1 MSFSSGTRNHRQPGL
16 TTGDLD
22 MLRRL
27 ERLPMTWVQGRLLLM
42 GGLGYTFDAMDAQAV
57 SFILPPVAKL
67 FNLSDGQTGLLGSS
81 VLIGYLFGAF
91 FAGTLGDI
99 IGRRSV
105 MMWALAVYSFAS
117 VFAALAPNWGFLFWS
132 RIVTGFGVG
141 AESAII
147 APFLSE
153 FIQSKYRGRYLGSLA
168 GFFSFGFV
176 FAALLGY
183 FIVPATPSGWR
194 IVQMITAVPILMLL
208 WWRRALPESPRW
220 LLERGRFEEAKQ
232 IVTRMEAEVAARVG
246 GTLPSPATV
255 EVPVGFVSH
264 AGPVRHA
271 DSVLGNLRSLWSAG
285 MARNTATIWVLWISF
300 NFCYYG
306 FFTWIPTL
314 LIRQGLT
321 VTHSFGYSFFISVAQ
336 IPGFYSAAFL
346 NEKLDRKRT
355 IILYMIGGGISA
367 FFMSG
372 AREPASIMLFGVL
385 MSFFM
390 NGIAACI
397 YVYTPE
403 VYPTAFRAT
412 GMGVAS
418 AFGRLGGIAAPII
431 IGLAFARIGFGG
443 VFAMT
448 TVVLLAGAIIMGF
461 FGISTAG
468 KTLEQIAV
476 GQSLRRTLH

>member
-1 MSFSSGTRNHRQPGL
+1 MSPSSDGGIDILPGL
-16 TTGDLD
+16 TTADLD
-22 MLRRL
+22 LLRRL

-42 GGLGYTFDAMDAQAV
+42 GGLGYTFDAMDAAAV
-57 SFILPPVAKL
+57 SFILPSVAKL
-67 FNLSDGQTGLLGSS
+67 FSLSDGQTGLLGSS

-105 MMWALAVYSFAS
+105 MMCALAVYSIAS
-117 VFAALAPNWGFLFWS
+117 VFAALAPTWGFLLWS
-132 RIVTGFGVG
+132 RIVAGFGTG

-194 IVQMITAVPILMLL
+194 IVQMITAVPILLLL

-220 LLERGRFEEAKQ
+220 LIERGRFEEAEQ
-232 IVTRMEAEVAARVG
+232 IVTRMEAEVEKRAG
-246 GTLPSPATV
+246 GILPSPATV
-255 EVPVGFVSH
+255 EVPVGS
-264 AGPVRHA
+264 VRHA
-271 DSVLGNLRSLWSAG
+271 GSMLQNLRSLWGAG

-300 NFCYYG
+300 NFSFYG
-306 FFTWIPTL
+306 FFTWIPSL

-321 VTHSFGYSFFISVAQ
+321 VTQSFGYSLLINVAQ

-346 NEKLDRKRT
+346 NEKLDRKWT
-355 IILYMIGGGISA
+355 IILYMIGGVIST
-367 FFMSG
+367 FYMSG
-372 AREPASIMLFGVL
+372 AREPASVLLCGIL

-390 NGIAACI
+390 NGVAACM
-397 YVYTPE
+397 YAYTPE
-403 VYPTAFRAT
+403 LYPTAFRAT

-418 AFGRLGGIAAPII
+418 AVGRLGGIAAPIV

-443 VFAMT
+443 VFAIT
-448 TVVLLAGAIIMGF
+448 TGVLLVGAIVIGF
-461 FGISTAG
+461 FGISTSG
-468 KTLEQIAV
+468 KTLEQIAAAQAPR
-476 GQSLRRTLH
+476 GTLH